1 MVLIA
6 SNSISPQI
14 LSSFV
19 AIGFVTK
26 DNHGYTDA
34 SYITAVDADFIR
46 SVEPTAFL
54 VMQLVG
60 QIHDASCMSLWILQQ
75 TLIVS
80 TSKSWS

>member
-1 MVLIA
+1 MVLIV

-19 AIGFVTK
+19 AISFVAK

-34 SYITAVDADFIR
+34 SYITAVDADLIVFIR

-54 VMQLVG
+54 VMQL
-60 QIHDASCMSLWILQQ
+60 
-75 TLIVS
+75 
-80 TSKSWS
+80 